1 MNPVDADKRFATR
14 AVVSGNQHIEGAVN
28 TPIFQSST
36 YQLTDERYQGWAD
49 GAQHTLLYARL
60 SSLNSEAVV
69 EKLCALED
77 AEDGELFGSGM
88 AAISTTLMG
97 LLSAG
102 DHMVA
107 SADCY
112 GGTYGLMTEDLPR
125 FGIEISMADM
135 TDPAS
140 YEAAIQD
147 NTKILYIEVLT
158 NPVLKVCDIE
168 AMVAIGKKHGL
179 IVIVDNTFATPWA
192 CKPLAMGCDLV
203 IHSCTKYLN
212 GHSDVVAGAVLGRA
226 DLVAE
231 IFPRKVHF
239 GGAVDPHACYLLER
253 GIRTLHARMPI
264 HVSNSLEIATRL
276 EDHPMIESVNHPS
289 LASHPQHDVAQRIMP
304 KGTGMCSF
312 VVKGGDGA
320 ALKFMRSLNIIFE
333 ATSLGCI
340 RSLVECPSN
349 SSHSFV
355 PEEVRSEAG
364 VVPGFVRMSIGI
376 EDLED
381 IWEDIDQALA
391 QVEAELLRLA

>member
-102 DHMVA
+102 DHLVA

-147 NTKILYIEVLT
+147 NTKILYIEGLT
-158 NPVLKVCDIE
+158 NPVLKVCDVE

-179 IVIVDNTFATPWA
+179 IVIIDNTFATPWA

-276 EDHPMIESVNHPS
+276 EDHPMIESVNQPS
-289 LASHPQHDVAQRIMP
+289 LASHPQHDVAQRIIP

-364 VVPGFVRMSIGI
+364 IVPGFVRMSVGI

>member
-1 MNPVDADKRFATR
+1 MNPVDADRRFATR

-212 GHSDVVAGAVLGRA
+212 GHSDVVAGAILGRA

>member
-1 MNPVDADKRFATR
+1 MNPVDADRRFATR

-212 GHSDVVAGAVLGRA
+212 GHSDVVAGAILGRA

-289 LASHPQHDVAQRIMP
+289 LASHPQHDVAQRIIP

>member
-1 MNPVDADKRFATR
+1 MNPVDADRRFATR

-212 GHSDVVAGAVLGRA
+212 GHSDVVAGVVLGRA

-289 LASHPQHDVAQRIMP
+289 LASHPQHDVAQRIIP

>member
-1 MNPVDADKRFATR
+1 MNPVDADRRFATR

-192 CKPLAMGCDLV
+192 CKPLPMGCDLV

-349 SSHSFV
+349 SIHSFV

>member
-36 YQLTDERYQGWAD
+36 YQLTDERYQGWAN
-49 GAQHTLLYARL
+49 GAQHPLLYARL
-60 SSLNSEAVV
+60 SSLTSEAVV

-102 DHMVA
+102 DHLVA

-147 NTKILYIEVLT
+147 NTKILYIEGLT
-158 NPVLKVCDIE
+158 NPVLKVCDVE

-179 IVIVDNTFATPWA
+179 IVIIDNTFATPWA

-289 LASHPQHDVAQRIMP
+289 LASHPQHDVAQRIIP

>member
-212 GHSDVVAGAVLGRA
+212 GHSDVVAGAILGRA

>member
-102 DHMVA
+102 DHLVA

-158 NPVLKVCDIE
+158 NPVLKVCDVE

-226 DLVAE
+226 DLIAE

-289 LASHPQHDVAQRIMP
+289 LASHPQHDVAQRIIP

-364 VVPGFVRMSIGI
+364 IVPGFVRMSIGI

>member
-1 MNPVDADKRFATR
+1 MNPVDADRRFATR

-36 YQLTDERYQGWAD
+36 YQLTDERYQGWAN

-289 LASHPQHDVAQRIMP
+289 LASHPQHDVAQRIIP

>member
-1 MNPVDADKRFATR
+1 MNPIDADKRFATR

-289 LASHPQHDVAQRIMP
+289 LASHPQHDVAQRIIP

-364 VVPGFVRMSIGI
+364 VIPGFVRMSIGI

>member
-1 MNPVDADKRFATR
+1 MNPVDADRRFATR

-147 NTKILYIEVLT
+147 NTKILYIEGLT
-158 NPVLKVCDIE
+158 NPVLKVCDVE

-179 IVIVDNTFATPWA
+179 IVIIDNTFATPWA

-289 LASHPQHDVAQRIMP
+289 LASHPQHDVAQRIIP

-376 EDLED
+376 ENLED

>member
-1 MNPVDADKRFATR
+1 MNPVDADRRFATR

-158 NPVLKVCDIE
+158 NPVLKVCDVE

>member
-36 YQLTDERYQGWAD
+36 YQLTDERYQGWAN

-212 GHSDVVAGAVLGRA
+212 GHSDVVAGAILGRA

-289 LASHPQHDVAQRIMP
+289 LASHPQHDVAQRIIP

>member
-1 MNPVDADKRFATR
+1 MNPVDADRRFATR

-289 LASHPQHDVAQRIMP
+289 LASHPQHDVAQRIIP

>member
-102 DHMVA
+102 DHLVA

-289 LASHPQHDVAQRIMP
+289 LASHPQHDVAQRIIP

>member
-1 MNPVDADKRFATR
+1 MNPVDADRRFATR

-88 AAISTTLMG
+88 AAISTPLMG

-107 SADCY
+107 SNDCY

-212 GHSDVVAGAVLGRA
+212 GHSDVVAGVVLGRA

>member
-36 YQLTDERYQGWAD
+36 YQLTDERYQGWAN

-102 DHMVA
+102 DPMVA

-212 GHSDVVAGAVLGRA
+212 GHSDVVAGAILGRA

-289 LASHPQHDVAQRIMP
+289 LASHPQHDVAQRIIP

>member
-102 DHMVA
+102 DHLVA

-158 NPVLKVCDIE
+158 NPVLKVCDVE

-179 IVIVDNTFATPWA
+179 IVIIDNTFATPWA

-203 IHSCTKYLN
+203 IHSCTQYLN

-289 LASHPQHDVAQRIMP
+289 LASHPQHDVAQRIIP

>member
-289 LASHPQHDVAQRIMP
+289 LASHPQHDVAQRIIP

-391 QVEAELLRLA
+391 QAEAELLRLA

>member
-1 MNPVDADKRFATR
+1 MNPVDADRRFATR

-125 FGIEISMADM
+125 FGIDISMADM

-289 LASHPQHDVAQRIMP
+289 LASHPQHDVAQRIIP

>member
-102 DHMVA
+102 DHLVA

-147 NTKILYIEVLT
+147 NTKILYIEGLT
-158 NPVLKVCDIE
+158 NPVLKVCDVE

-179 IVIVDNTFATPWA
+179 IVIIDNTFATPWA

-212 GHSDVVAGAVLGRA
+212 GHSDVIAGAVLGRA

-289 LASHPQHDVAQRIMP
+289 LASHPQHDVAQRIIP

>member
-1 MNPVDADKRFATR
+1 MNPVDADRRFATR
-14 AVVSGNQHIEGAVN
+14 AVVSGNHHIEGAVN
-28 TPIFQSST
+28 TPIFHSST

>member
-77 AEDGELFGSGM
+77 AEDGVLFGSGM

-289 LASHPQHDVAQRIMP
+289 LASHPQHDVAQRIIP

-320 ALKFMRSLNIIFE
+320 VLKFMRSLNIIFE

>member
-1 MNPVDADKRFATR
+1 MNPVDADRRFATR

-60 SSLNSEAVV
+60 SRLNSEAVV

-289 LASHPQHDVAQRIMP
+289 LASHPQHDVAQRIIP

>member
-36 YQLTDERYQGWAD
+36 YQLTDERYQGWAN

-147 NTKILYIEVLT
+147 NTKIIYIEVLT

-212 GHSDVVAGAVLGRA
+212 GHSDVVAGAILGRA

-289 LASHPQHDVAQRIMP
+289 LASHPQHDVAQRIIP

>member
-135 TDPAS
+135 ADPAS

-226 DLVAE
+226 DLIAE

>member
-1 MNPVDADKRFATR
+1 MNPVDADKRFAPR
-14 AVVSGNQHIEGAVN
+14 AVVSGTQHIEGAVN

-289 LASHPQHDVAQRIMP
+289 LASHPQHDVAQRIIP

>member
-1 MNPVDADKRFATR
+1 MNPVDADRRFATR

-179 IVIVDNTFATPWA
+179 IVIIDNTFATPWA

>member
-36 YQLTDERYQGWAD
+36 YQLTDERYQGWAN

-102 DHMVA
+102 DHLVA

-158 NPVLKVCDIE
+158 NPVLKVCDVE

-179 IVIVDNTFATPWA
+179 IVIIDNTFATPWA

-289 LASHPQHDVAQRIMP
+289 LASHPQHDVAQRIIP

>member
-36 YQLTDERYQGWAD
+36 YQLTDERYQGWAN

-69 EKLCALED
+69 VKLCALED

-179 IVIVDNTFATPWA
+179 IVIIDNTFATPWA

-289 LASHPQHDVAQRIMP
+289 LASHPQHDVAQRIIP

>member
-77 AEDGELFGSGM
+77 AEDGELFGIGM

-135 TDPAS
+135 ADPAS

-147 NTKILYIEVLT
+147 NTKILYIEGLT
-158 NPVLKVCDIE
+158 NPVLKVCDVE

-179 IVIVDNTFATPWA
+179 IVIIDNTFATPWA

-364 VVPGFVRMSIGI
+364 IVPGFVRMSIGI

>member
-1 MNPVDADKRFATR
+1 MNPVDADRRFATR

-289 LASHPQHDVAQRIMP
+289 LASHPQHDVAQRIIP

-381 IWEDIDQALA
+381 IWGDIDQALA

>member
-1 MNPVDADKRFATR
+1 MNPVDADRRFATR

-135 TDPAS
+135 ADPAS

>member
-289 LASHPQHDVAQRIMP
+289 LASHPQHDVAQRIIP

-320 ALKFMRSLNIIFE
+320 VLKFMRSLNIIFE

>member
-14 AVVSGNQHIEGAVN
+14 AVVSGTQHIEGAVN

-289 LASHPQHDVAQRIMP
+289 LASHPQHDVAQRIIP

>member
-14 AVVSGNQHIEGAVN
+14 AVVSGNQHIAGAVN

-102 DHMVA
+102 DHLVA

-147 NTKILYIEVLT
+147 NTKILYIEGLT
-158 NPVLKVCDIE
+158 NPVLKVCDVE

-179 IVIVDNTFATPWA
+179 IVIIDNTFATPWA

-231 IFPRKVHF
+231 IFPRKVHV

-253 GIRTLHARMPI
+253 GIHTLHARMPI

-289 LASHPQHDVAQRIMP
+289 LASHPQHDVAQRIIP

-364 VVPGFVRMSIGI
+364 IVPGFVRMSVGI

>member
-36 YQLTDERYQGWAD
+36 YQLTDERYQGWAN

-69 EKLCALED
+69 GKLCALED

-289 LASHPQHDVAQRIMP
+289 LASHPQHDVAQRIIP

-364 VVPGFVRMSIGI
+364 VVPGFVRMSVGI